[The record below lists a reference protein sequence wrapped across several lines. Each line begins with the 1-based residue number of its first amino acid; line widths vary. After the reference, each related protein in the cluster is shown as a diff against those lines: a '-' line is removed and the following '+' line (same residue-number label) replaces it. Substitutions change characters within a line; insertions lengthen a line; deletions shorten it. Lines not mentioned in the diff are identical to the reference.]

1 MTSEKKLGIV
11 CPVPRGDW
19 NKTTTYYYLNI
30 VKYSTASF
38 IAKKSNINIEPL
50 VSSHWKDYWQ
60 LLVGAERFTISKTY
74 SSISEMNA
82 NFSTDDVP
90 LYGFVLIETGNAN
103 NEDNAKLFVKEE
115 TGYEYLTDLS
125 GSQGI
130 QGEQGVGITAVSLT
144 EEKGLDFTL
153 SNGEHLYTASVQ
165 GPQGEQ
171 GPRGE
176 KGEDAQVEILRL
188 L

>member
-1 MTSEKKLGIV
+1 MTTERNLGIV
-11 CPVPRGDW
+11 SPVPRGEW
-19 NKTTTYYYLNI
+19 NSATTYHYLNI

-38 IAKKSNINIEPL
+38 IARKSSVNVEPL
-50 VSSHWKDYWQ
+50 ISPFWKDYWQ

-74 SSISEMNA
+74 SSIAEMNE
-82 NFSTDDVP
+82 NFSTDNVP
-90 LYGFVLIETGNAN
+90 LYGFVLIETGDTN

-115 TGYEYLTDLS
+115 TGYEYLTDIS

-153 SNGEHLYTASVQ
+153 SNGKHLYTASVQ

-176 KGEDAQVEILRL
+176 KGEDAQVEVLRL